1 VGRVKLN
8 FSLEFIAKS
17 SVRKAIQ
24 FNEKKPWMVERR
36 GGVRNAKNKSGDQQ
50 FADLHLELFL
60 NFSLLLKL

>member
-8 FSLEFIAKS
+8 FSLEFITKS

-50 FADLHLELFL
+50 LPC
-60 NFSLLLKL
+60 